1 MVNNFLTAAKC
12 ADLFAHN
19 SQVILSRSLITL
31 SPDDWFSTLQQHPQ
45 RDQSSQA
52 EAEPASD
59 ELVCA
64 GQEEDTSGQR
74 YNEHEEP
81 GEAGQTG
88 QSACASPTPAP
99 SRSRPSTRSVAG
111 KLDLDLSTFE
121 FGHNLLQRTWQ
132 C

>member
-59 ELVCA
+59 ELMCA
-64 GQEEDTSGQR
+64 SQGEDTSGQR
-74 YNEHEEP
+74 CNEHEEP
-81 GEAGQTG
+81 GEVGQTG
-88 QSACASPTPAP
+88 QSAGASPTPTPAKAL
-99 SRSRPSTRSVAG
+99 PSTR
-111 KLDLDLSTFE
+111 
-121 FGHNLLQRTWQ
+121 
-132 C
+132 